1 MLKIDILPLSGQQ
14 ISISR
19 RPSSGKTRARRTL
32 NRGLL
37 LWAIWMIACMC
48 WFSRRPNTGFVSS
61 VFAKPTAEKEQ
72 SMVSRLPV
80 IDDAGEVG
88 DLSHVDAAAL
98 KPFSSL
104 PESLQSKLRAGRPKA
119 EVTKERITIRL
130 SPDVVGAF
138 RATGDGWQTR
148 IDAALREWLRTHKP
162 A

>member
-1 MLKIDILPLSGQQ
+1 
-14 ISISR
+14 
-19 RPSSGKTRARRTL
+19 
-32 NRGLL
+32 
-37 LWAIWMIACMC
+37 
-48 WFSRRPNTGFVSS
+48 
-61 VFAKPTAEKEQ
+61 
-72 SMVSRLPV
+72 MVSRLPV